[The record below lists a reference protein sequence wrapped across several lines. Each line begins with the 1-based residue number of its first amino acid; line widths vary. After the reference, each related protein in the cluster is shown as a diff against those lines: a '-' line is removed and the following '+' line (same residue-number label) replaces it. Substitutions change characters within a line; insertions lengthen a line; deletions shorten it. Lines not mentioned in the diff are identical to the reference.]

1 MSNALVIP
9 LAGIF
14 MPLVLALSI
23 VRMKHRQKQRQ
34 WRHEERLRTLELGLP
49 LPEPEL
55 RLGSGSV
62 VAIGAGVPAATVL
75 AAAMTSLHVSYSS
88 QDSIPLV
95 AISWG
100 CACLISS
107 AALFTSLVL
116 GTKLARSRGASELA
130 ELLAGKPSCEPD
142 AFDVVSSR
150 G

>member
-1 MSNALVIP
+1 MSTVLAIP

-14 MPLVLALSI
+14 MPLVLAISI

-34 WRHEERLRTLELGLP
+34 WRHEERLRALELGLL
-49 LPEPEL
+49 LPEPEQ

-75 AAAMTSLHVSYSS
+75 AAAMTSLHVSYNS
-88 QDSIPLV
+88 QDSIPLM

-107 AALFTSLVL
+107 AALFTSVVL
-116 GTKLARSRGASELA
+116 GTKVIRSRGTTEPM
-130 ELLAGKPSCEPD
+130 ELLAAKPSCEPD